1 VVGAEQVVG
10 VPLSEQV
17 GAVAGDPVRRGPLDR
32 PLASKGKLDDGAR
45 AGGDGFQLGPR
56 VRAVHGNECLVASR
70 EGGAA
75 AAM

>member
-17 GAVAGDPVRRGPLDR
+17 GAVAGDPVRRVRSTDHSPPRGSSTTA
-32 PLASKGKLDDGAR
+32 LAL
-45 AGGDGFQLGPR
+45 GGDGSQLGPR